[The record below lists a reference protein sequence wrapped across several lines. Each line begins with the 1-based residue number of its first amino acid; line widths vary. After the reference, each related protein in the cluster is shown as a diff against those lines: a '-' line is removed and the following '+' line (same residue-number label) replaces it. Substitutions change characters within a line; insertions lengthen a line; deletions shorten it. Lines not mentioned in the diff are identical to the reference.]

1 MIWCAAWLERTGHCE
16 NPQLYLLSPRRN
28 GSAPACSARTRS
40 GKGPG
45 TRPGQASLLCADGR
59 SRDSA
64 REHEEADYVCR
75 KQFPWQNSWVND
87 RDSTRPQRP
96 PSYGIGRSTPSTRR
110 PRRLHQTENPQLY
123 LLSPRRNGSA
133 PACSAR
139 TRSGKGPGTRPGQA
153 SLLCAD
159 GRSRDSAREHEEA
172 DYVCRKQ
179 FPWQNSWVNDRDSTR
194 PQRPP
199 SYGIGRSTP
208 STRRPRRLHQTV

>member
-1 MIWCAAWLERTGHCE
+1 PWE
-16 NPQLYLLSPRRN
+16 NPQLYLRSPQRN
-28 GSAPACSARTRS
+28 GSTPTCSARTRS

-75 KQFPWQNSWVND
+75 KQFPW
-87 RDSTRPQRP
+87 P
-96 PSYGIGRSTPSTRR
+96 
-110 PRRLHQTENPQLY
+110 
-123 LLSPRRNGSA
+123 
-133 PACSAR
+133 
-139 TRSGKGPGTRPGQA
+139 
-153 SLLCAD
+153 
-159 GRSRDSAREHEEA
+159 
-172 DYVCRKQ
+172 
-179 FPWQNSWVNDRDSTR
+179 NSWVNDRDSTR

>member
-1 MIWCAAWLERTGHCE
+1 MAKRMMIRCAAWLERTGHCVSRARGSGQGCLLRWASGPWE

-75 KQFPWQNSWVND
+75 KQFPWPNSWVND

-96 PSYGIGRSTPSTRR
+96 PSYGIGRLTPSTRR
-110 PRRLHQTENPQLY
+110 PRRLP
-123 LLSPRRNGSA
+123 
-133 PACSAR
+133 
-139 TRSGKGPGTRPGQA
+139 
-153 SLLCAD
+153 
-159 GRSRDSAREHEEA
+159 
-172 DYVCRKQ
+172 
-179 FPWQNSWVNDRDSTR
+179 
-194 PQRPP
+194 
-199 SYGIGRSTP
+199 
-208 STRRPRRLHQTV
+208 QTV

>member
-1 MIWCAAWLERTGHCE
+1 MCRAVAVPCGGEEEDDLVRGVAREDGPVREPCARIGFQGCLLRWASGPWE
-16 NPQLYLLSPRRN
+16 NPQLYLRSPQRN
-28 GSAPACSARTRS
+28 GSTPTCSARTRS

-75 KQFPWQNSWVND
+75 KQFPW
-87 RDSTRPQRP
+87 P
-96 PSYGIGRSTPSTRR
+96 
-110 PRRLHQTENPQLY
+110 
-123 LLSPRRNGSA
+123 
-133 PACSAR
+133 
-139 TRSGKGPGTRPGQA
+139 
-153 SLLCAD
+153 
-159 GRSRDSAREHEEA
+159 
-172 DYVCRKQ
+172 
-179 FPWQNSWVNDRDSTR
+179 NSWVNDRDSTR